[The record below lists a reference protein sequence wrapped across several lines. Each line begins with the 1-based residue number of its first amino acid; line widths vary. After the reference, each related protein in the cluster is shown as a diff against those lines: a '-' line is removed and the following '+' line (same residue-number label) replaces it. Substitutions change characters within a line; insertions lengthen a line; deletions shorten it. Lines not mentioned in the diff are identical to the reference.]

1 MVALLVDFLPS
12 VAYMLIMVP
21 SLALAIGLC
30 DGLGSSRIEGYR
42 DATLE
47 TLTIAVLLGL
57 GLLPGVADVGP
68 VS

>member
-1 MVALLVDFLPS
+1 
-12 VAYMLIMVP
+12 MLIMVP

-57 GLLPGVADVGP
+57 GLLPGVR
-68 VS
+68 